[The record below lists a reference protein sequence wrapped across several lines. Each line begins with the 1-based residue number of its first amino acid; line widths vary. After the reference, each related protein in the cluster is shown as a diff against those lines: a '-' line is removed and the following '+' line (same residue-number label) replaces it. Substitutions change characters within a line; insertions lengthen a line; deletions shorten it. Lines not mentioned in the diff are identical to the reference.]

1 MSLTPLDE
9 ASIEVVNVPKGK
21 ILFRQGDAGDAA
33 YVVNSGAVGIY
44 REVDGRKVPLAT
56 VRRGE
61 LFGEMA
67 VIDGSPRMATAFTLE
82 ETTLMRISV
91 DTISEKMR
99 KADPF
104 VKALIH
110 MLMNNLRSVHD
121 SYTPKA
127 RTLLDSVNT
136 LQRQAETVA
145 KVPTDN
151 VPAELKAALTARL
164 AALEA
169 VVRDLRAIAA
179 AHRELERRDN
189 AIPHDADLPQA

>member
-9 ASIEVVNVPKGK
+9 TSIEVLNVPKGK

-33 YVVNSGAVGIY
+33 YVVNAGAVGIY

-82 ETTLMRISV
+82 DSTLMRISV
-91 DTISEKMR
+91 DTISDKMR

-136 LQRQAETVA
+136 LQRQSDMVA
-145 KVPTDN
+145 KVPTDRM
-151 VPAELKAALTARL
+151 PAELKAALAAKL
-164 AALEA
+164 AALET
-169 VVRDLRAIAA
+169 VVKDLRTLAA
-179 AHRELERRDN
+179 AMRELERRDN
-189 AIPHDADLPQA
+189 AIPHDGDLP

>member
-33 YVVNSGAVGIY
+33 YVVNAGAVGIY

-82 ETTLMRISV
+82 ETTLMRIGV
-91 DTISEKMR
+91 DTISDKMR
-99 KADPF
+99 RADPF

-110 MLMNNLRSVHD
+110 MLLNNLRSVHE
-121 SYTPKA
+121 SYTPKS

-136 LQRQAETVA
+136 LQRQGDIVA
-145 KVPTDN
+145 RVPTDKMA
-151 VPAELKAALTARL
+151 PELKAALTARL

-169 VVRDLRAIAA
+169 VVKDLRALAM

-189 AIPHDADLPQA
+189 AIPHDGDLPQS